1 MFVFVFVSLDS
12 PVIFT
17 YLAFM
22 EPFHREKN
30 GRRKEEKKVV
40 LGELAK
46 SA

>member
-17 YLAFM
+17 YLAM
-22 EPFHREKN
+22 EPFPKEKN
-30 GRRKEEKKVV
+30 GRRREEKKVV